1 MEDVNI
7 NPTPIETEPSGAY
20 DAFEVAQKI
29 NDAYLNQN
37 AEAQNAQPEQ
47 TLDNPPTEGEPA
59 PAPAPENQEGQSEE
73 ANPNPADVNEVAG
86 QGQESQ
92 KGYTPEEMEQ
102 LQALARRGLEFENFI
117 RSEEG
122 REVLNAI
129 KARRAELAKKAEAE
143 TQPQNTQADPNERW
157 RKANAETFGIEGGDE
172 YFDAFDEKVKNEVQR
187 QLQPTLQE
195 LNAIKQSRD
204 QNDLNFLADSF
215 VDHLVNKKEMDLDLA
230 RSVTYNAL
238 SEIHKVYPKFDRNT
252 YFKALRAYEST
263 HLDEPF
269 RQIKNSQIKK
279 LQKEIEELKALQA
292 QTPQPTPSPVRSTTA
307 VAADRMNSAYKSQ
320 GAIPSG
326 SASNGGQ
333 TTITDAEQVEA
344 ALRSL
349 R

>member
-37 AEAQNAQPEQ
+37 TEAQNAQPEQ
-47 TLDNPPTEGEPA
+47 PLDNPPTETEPA
-59 PAPAPENQEGQSEE
+59 PAPTPEQTEPSGEG
-73 ANPNPADVNEVAG
+73 NPNPADVNEVAG
-86 QGQESQ
+86 QSQETQ
-92 KGYTPEEMEQ
+92 GGYTPEEMEQ

-117 RSEEG
+117 RSQEG

-143 TQPQNTQADPNERW
+143 TQPQNPQADPNERW

-195 LNAIKQSRD
+195 LNVIKQNRD
-204 QNDLNFLADSF
+204 ANDLNFLADSF
-215 VDHLVNKKEMDLDLA
+215 VEHLVNKKEMDLDLA

-238 SEIHKVYPKFDRNT
+238 SEISKHCPKFDRNV
-252 YFKALRAYEST
+252 YFAALRAYET
-263 HLDEPF
+263 MNLDEPY
-269 RQIKNSQIKK
+269 RQIKNSQLNK
-279 LQKEIEELKALQA
+279 LQKRIAELEAAQS
-292 QTPQPTPSPVRSTTA
+292 QTPQPAQAPVRSTTA

-326 SASNGGQ
+326 SASSGGQ